1 MLEKVEGIVIRTTDY
16 GESNKI
22 VTLFTRGHGKV
33 GMMARGAKKPKS
45 RLVAVSQ
52 LFVYGMFLM
61 QKSSGMATLQQG
73 EIIDSFR
80 DIREDLMLTA
90 YCSYVVELTD
100 RLTDNH
106 ERNPFLFE
114 LLYQTLQ
121 YMNEGVD
128 SQILTRIFEV
138 KMLQVA
144 GIAPQLDRCTYCQQ
158 AEGEFAFS
166 FKEGGFICH
175 RCYHLDPHHL
185 KISQATAKLLRLFA
199 YLDLK
204 RLGQIS
210 VKQETK
216 AELKQVLTTYYDH
229 FSGLSL
235 KSRRFLEQ
243 VENLD
248 FS

>member
-1 MLEKVEGIVIRTTDY
+1 MLQKVEGIVIRTTDY

-22 VTLFTRGHGKV
+22 VTLFTRENGKI

-61 QKSSGMATLQQG
+61 QKSSGLATLQQG

-100 RLTDNH
+100 RLTENGQ
-106 ERNPFLFE
+106 RNPFLFE
-114 LLYQTLQ
+114 LLYQTLHF
-121 YMNEGVD
+121 MNEGVD
-128 SQILTRIFEV
+128 PQILTRIFEV

-144 GIAPQLDRCTYCQQ
+144 GIAPQLDRCACCHQT
-158 AEGEFAFS
+158 EGEFAFS

-210 VKQETK
+210 VKKETK
-216 AELKQVLTTYYDH
+216 EELKQVLTTYYDH
-229 FSGLSL
+229 YSGLSL

-243 VENLD
+243 VEKLD